1 MGEIFEFIFE
11 NMFLVILIIS
21 GIIGMLS
28 SNKEQQKKQQQQR
41 PNRPQQPQTGRQGQP
56 RQAPASTRKETVRER
71 PKEVVTTKIEPEPK
85 EATVT
90 LATPKGME
98 EEQQA
103 QIDRL
108 QERYR
113 GAADVNTTDGNIDDF
128 ISRQQ
133 MEVLKS
139 LSEEQEVLK
148 KDIRRSLKNKGLING
163 IIMAE
168 VLGRPRSLKPYQ
180 SVTSERYKR

>member
-41 PNRPQQPQTGRQGQP
+41 PNRPQQSQTRQQGQP
-56 RQAPASTRKETVRER
+56 RPATRKETVRER
-71 PKEVVTTKIEPEPK
+71 PKEVVPTKIEPKPK

-90 LATPKGME
+90 LATPKRME
-98 EEQQA
+98 EEQPA
-103 QIDRL
+103 QMERL

-113 GAADVNTTDGNIDDF
+113 GAADINITDGNIDDF

-139 LSEEQEVLK
+139 LSEEQKVLK
-148 KDIRRSLKNKGLING
+148 KDIRRSLKKKGLING

-168 VLGRPRSLKPYQ
+168 VLGRPRSMKPYQ